1 MRRRTGIVM
10 DPRYLEHRTI
20 EGHPENPRRLEAVYS
35 LFDEPEMRARFHFV
49 PPKAADKDAI
59 TRIHFPEHIHR
70 MARTADRELSMLTPD
85 TSASAGSYEAALLAA
100 GGFMELI
107 SQVASGTLDNAMALV
122 RPPGHHAE
130 RNRAMGFCL
139 FNTIAVGAA
148 YARTALGMERILIVD
163 WDVHHG
169 NGTQHV
175 LEADS
180 AYLYF
185 SIHQYPL
192 FPGTGLFQETG
203 VGKGEGFT
211 MNLPLPSGYGDGDYA
226 VIFDKLLRPV
236 ALEFQPQMILVSA
249 GFDTHFADPLGGM
262 RMTSAGY
269 AALTR
274 ILMEIADTCCNGR
287 IAMVLEGGYHLG
299 ALKESVR
306 TVLLELTEESAWD
319 WVTMAQDADPKR
331 LTYALSRCTHAHRPF
346 WKCLEAL

>member
-10 DPRYLEHRTI
+10 DPWYLEHRTI
-20 EGHPENPRRLEAVYS
+20 GGHPESPRRLEAVYS
-35 LFDEPEMRARFHFV
+35 LFDEPETKARFHFV
-49 PPKAADKDAI
+49 PSKAVDKDALA
-59 TRIHFPEHIHR
+59 RIHSPEHIHR
-70 MARTADRELSMLTPD
+70 MARTADCELSMLTPD
-85 TSASAGSYEAALLAA
+85 TPASAGSYRAALLAA
-100 GGFMELI
+100 GGFMETV
-107 SQVASGTLDNAMALV
+107 SRVASGMLDNAMALV

-139 FNTIAVGAA
+139 FNTIAIGAA
-148 YARTALGMERILIVD
+148 FARMELGMERILIVD

-169 NGTQHV
+169 NGTQHAF
-175 LEADS
+175 EADP

-211 MNLPLPSGYGDGDYA
+211 MNLPLPSGYSDGDYA
-226 VIFDKLLRPV
+226 VIFDKLLRLV
-236 ALEFQPQMILVSA
+236 ALEFQPQIILVSA

-306 TVLLELTEESAWD
+306 AVLRELNEETASD
-319 WVTMAQDADPKR
+319 PVSMAQEADPKR
-331 LTYALSRCTHAHRPF
+331 LGYAFSRCIHAHRPF